1 MKDKK
6 LELIDENKSPLF
18 RIMSVYN
25 LNGNNIAFTNNICA
39 FHIGNGLVISVAH
52 NLRALDGLPILLSD
66 TFYQNELSA
75 KVDHND
81 LALFDQHYT
90 SIPGTA
96 KRVFNGGGNQPLVE
110 QLVKKLDDAK
120 VDRRYSKLHTDNCC
134 KPY

>member
-6 LELIDENKSPLF
+6 LNLIDENNSPLF

-25 LNGNNIAFTNNICA
+25 LSGNNIAFANNICA

-52 NLRALDGLPILLSD
+52 HLRAFDGLPILLTE
-66 TFYQNELSA
+66 TFYQNELSP
-75 KVDHND
+75 KIDPND
-81 LALFDQHYT
+81 LPLFNQHYT

-110 QLVKKLDDAK
+110 QLIKKLDEAK
-120 VDRRYSKLHTDNCC
+120 VDRRFSKLHTENCC
-134 KPY
+134 KPF